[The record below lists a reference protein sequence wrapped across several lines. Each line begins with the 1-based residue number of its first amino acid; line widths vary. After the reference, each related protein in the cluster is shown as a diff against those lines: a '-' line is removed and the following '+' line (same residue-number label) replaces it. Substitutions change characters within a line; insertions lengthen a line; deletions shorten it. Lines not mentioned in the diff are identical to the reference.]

1 MTISSAWVAFLLAA
15 LFTYGIVRW
24 KTDKSSADLYGDA
37 IFYFIIV
44 WKLSVVITDF
54 KVVVKSPLT
63 ILYFNGGTVG
73 LFLGITAAAI
83 MVVYA
88 FYKKNLSLNV
98 LSGLLIATVVT
109 QAFYQIFMSIFNDGP
124 LWSQTVTVI
133 LLGMTILFY
142 SLNAKNT
149 MSLFILLLLLFSGI
163 MLFISSI
170 QPAGILQ
177 ISFYIAIYSNFLLAF
192 IKWLLDKKVVEG
204 LH

>member
-15 LFTYGIVRW
+15 FFTYWIVRW
-24 KTDKSSADLYGDA
+24 KTDKSIADLYGDV

-63 ILYFNGGTVG
+63 ILYFNGGTIG
-73 LFLGITAAAI
+73 LFLGITAAAL
-83 MVVYA
+83 MVVYT
-88 FYKKNLSLNV
+88 FHKKKLSFNM
-98 LSGLLIATVVT
+98 LSGVLISVVLT
-109 QAFYQIFMSIFNDGP
+109 QSFYQIFIGIFNDGP
-124 LWSQTVTVI
+124 FWSKTITIV

-142 SLNAKNT
+142 SLNSKNT
-149 MSLFILLLLLFSGI
+149 MSLFTLLLILFSGI

-170 QPAGILQ
+170 QPAGIFQ
-177 ISFYIAIYSNFLLAF
+177 ISFYIAVYSSFLLVF

-204 LH
+204 VH